1 MTPTSAHRPQMLVED
16 FERIASSA
24 PETVTLELINGK
36 LEVKPVPDGD
46 HGEIYMWLLEQC
58 MQQRPDLRLYPDR
71 GLKTEGYRQGR
82 SRPDGA
88 LAPRRHF
95 TGYGEWADPA
105 AVLMTV
111 EITSYDSD
119 TDLRDRKEKRDG
131 YAAADIPVYLL
142 VDRNEST
149 VVVYSE
155 PRGGKYRIH
164 RSYPYGDV
172 IKIPAPVGVTLETEE
187 LKDFAN

>member
-1 MTPTSAHRPQMLVED
+1 MTPTHARRPQMLVED
-16 FERIASSA
+16 FEQIARSA

-71 GLKTEGYRQGR
+71 GLKTESYRQGR
-82 SRPDGA
+82 ARPDGA

-95 TGYGEWADPA
+95 AGCGEWADPA

-131 YAAADIPVYLL
+131 YAGAGIPIYLL
-142 VDRNEST
+142 VDRDDSA

-155 PRGGKYRIH
+155 PRDGKYRTH

-172 IKIPAPVGVTLETEE
+172 VKIPDPVGVTLETEE
-187 LKDFAN
+187 LKGFAN